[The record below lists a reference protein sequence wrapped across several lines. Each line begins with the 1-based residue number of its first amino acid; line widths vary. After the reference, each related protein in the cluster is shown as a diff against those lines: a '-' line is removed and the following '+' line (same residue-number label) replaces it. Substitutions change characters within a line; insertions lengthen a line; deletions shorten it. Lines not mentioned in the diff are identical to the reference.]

1 MRLSRSGGS
10 LGDGRSKGG
19 RQVLEGL
26 IPYPPPSPPP
36 QAGIDS
42 KEEHDN
48 AKAILLEMG
57 EFFQIQVGGGSP
69 SLSACKTLVGALT
82 CFHLCT
88 G

>member
-1 MRLSRSGGS
+1 MGEVRVEGKYW
-10 LGDGRSKGG
+10 KG
-19 RQVLEGL
+19 LFL
-26 IPYPPPSPPP
+26 TPPP

>member
-1 MRLSRSGGS
+1 MGEVRVEGKYW
-10 LGDGRSKGG
+10 KG
-19 RQVLEGL
+19 LFL
-26 IPYPPPSPPP
+26 TPPPLPPP